1 MRISAY
7 LYVGDAHFFILEN
20 KVVSTISS
28 LISFV
33 KENNRIPL

>member
-1 MRISAY
+1 MLRN
-7 LYVGDAHFFILEN
+7 LGILEN

>member
-1 MRISAY
+1 MRISMW
-7 LYVGDAHFFILEN
+7 GMRIFILEN